1 MHPNLTHAVTQV
13 HHQDLLRA
21 ARESCLDAAHWR
33 RSAAARLVRSLEPK
47 RLGARSPLPAS
58 TPAPHGA

>member
-13 HHQDLLRA
+13 HQRDLLRA
-21 ARESCLDAAHWR
+21 ARESLLDTAHWR

-47 RLGARSPLPAS
+47 RRGPRSPLSAS
-58 TPAPHGA
+58 TPEPQRA